1 MVQGVRH
8 WLTTFEILGHQQPL
22 YGMALGNDRLYFR
35 NGCLYVPLHSVP
47 LAAGVFL
54 PISADSIDQHLELPP
69 EHEFRHGVRD
79 RYVDGKRTHRQD
91 LFAARIRGNSMI
103 ERDVLNGDF
112 VIIQHSD
119 FAYPE
124 YGKIVVVERLGEEEG
139 MGAWTLKHLVLE
151 QPSSS
156 DRNEFGDELDFENPS
171 ILLRCHNPK
180 FRSWLLD
187 PSGQYR
193 VRGVLLRS
201 IRSEKAHLVDS
212 DMLRRIGTDE
222 E

>member
-1 MVQGVRH
+1 MIGQWLVLPSMVQGVRH

-103 ERDVLNGDF
+103 ERDVLLVQDLAQGHLHELQ
-112 VIIQHSD
+112 V
-119 FAYPE
+119 
-124 YGKIVVVERLGEEEG
+124 RLQSLGRV
-139 MGAWTLKHLVLE
+139 ARQTRE
-151 QPSSS
+151 QAI
-156 DRNEFGDELDFENPS
+156 FG
-171 ILLRCHNPK
+171 IH
-180 FRSWLLD
+180 
-187 PSGQYR
+187 Q
-193 VRGVLLRS
+193 
-201 IRSEKAHLVDS
+201 
-212 DMLRRIGTDE
+212 
-222 E
+222 

>member
-1 MVQGVRH
+1 
-8 WLTTFEILGHQQPL
+8 
-22 YGMALGNDRLYFR
+22 MATGDDRLYSW
-35 NGCLYVPLHSVP
+35 NGCVYVPFHSAP
-47 LAAGVFL
+47 LAAGTFL
-54 PISADSIDQHLELPP
+54 SISANSIDQHLELPP

-79 RYVDGKRTHRQD
+79 RYADGTRTHRPR
-91 LFAARIRGNSMI
+91 LFAARICGTSMI
-103 ERDVLNGDF
+103 ERDVQDGDY

-124 YGKIVVVERLGEEEG
+124 YGKMVVVERLGDEEG
-139 MGAWTLKHLVLE
+139 TGAWTLKHLVLE
-151 QPSSS
+151 QSSS
-156 DRNEFGDELDFENPS
+156 SGRNEFGDELDFENPS
-171 ILLRCHNPK
+171 ILLRCHNPQ

-201 IRSEKAHLVDS
+201 LRRHRAHLVDS
-212 DMLRRIGTDE
+212 DMLRRVGTDE